1 MRMGIPMAAALA
13 ALLLAGSA
21 EAEPD
26 GPVVVELFTSQGCNS
41 CPPADAYLGELAGR
55 EDVVALSLH
64 VDYWDY
70 IGWKDRFAL
79 PGNTKRQRRYSEA
92 FGTGYVYTPEF
103 VVDGRR
109 HDSSPERTAALIEE
123 ARRADDRLEVRIEPD
138 GAGGLRAVIPADPDA
153 PDATVWLAL
162 YDDKH
167 TTDVGRGEN
176 AGRTLSYHNVVRRMI
191 ELGPYDGTET
201 SFDLSEFAGVGL
213 AGRDG
218 CAVVVQTVGQGPILG
233 AAKMALAAT
242 N

>member
-1 MRMGIPMAAALA
+1 MSGSIRIAAALA

-21 EAEPD
+21 EA
-26 GPVVVELFTSQGCNS
+26 GPEGPIVVELYTSQGCSS

-103 VVDGRR
+103 VVDGRD
-109 HDSSPERTAALIEE
+109 HDSKPERTAALIDAARE
-123 ARRADDRLEVRIEPD
+123 AGDRLEVRIEPD
-138 GAGGLRAVIPADPDA
+138 GTGGLRAVIPADPDA
-153 PDATVWLAL
+153 PEATVWLAL
-162 YDDKH
+162 YDDRH
-167 TTDVGRGEN
+167 TTDIRRGEN
-176 AGRTLSYHNVVRRMI
+176 AGRSLSYHNVVREMV
-191 ELGPYDGTET
+191 ELGSYDGTET
-201 SFDLSEFAGVGL
+201 TFDLSEFAGLGPT
-213 AGRDG
+213 GRDG
-218 CAVVVQTVGQGPILG
+218 CAVIVQTAGQGPVLG
-233 AAKMALAAT
+233 AAKMALTAT